1 MSQNI
6 NDRRKKWPKETDSFK
21 VGSKTVDSKKEWE
34 PPSDYDKGGKYTK
47 VKAWTFRS
55 GHSIE
60 VDDTPGGERLRVY
73 HTNGSYIDMQAD
85 GTNIYRAEKDDFEVV
100 QGNKSLRV
108 KGATHVHISGDAD
121 IKVDGN
127 ADVEVGGNSK
137 WTIGGT
143 WEVKANFINFKTP
156 FFLTEGAKMGHN
168 DKDVGWTHEH
178 IEVMP
183 GPGISGV
190 PTPL

>member
-6 NDRRKKWPKETDSFK
+6 NDRRKKWPKETDDFK
-21 VGSKTVDSKKEWE
+21 VGTKTVNSKKEWE

-108 KGATHVHISGDAD
+108 KGAVHIQITGDANV
-121 IKVDGN
+121 KVEGN
-127 ADVEVGGNSK
+127 ADVEVGGNATT
-137 WTIGGT
+137 TIGGT
-143 WEVKANFINFKTP
+143 WSVKANFIHFETP
-156 FFLTEGAKMGHN
+156 FFWVEGAKMGHN
-168 DKDVGWTHEH
+168 DKDVGSTHQH
-178 IEVMP
+178 VDVLP